1 MQPNSKN
8 TEITLL
14 VVILHNAD
22 RLPELLKTW
31 RNIGIPGS
39 TILPSA
45 GSFAAENWVKR
56 SGLSSFFSLFDQN
69 MLQQRTLL
77 SLIDDAEILEQAV
90 AEAIQIIEEGYQ
102 SVACRGFSA
111 FMLDGRAP
119 DPGPEGVLLSLAGIV
134 KARERE
140 KYRASLIARILDP
153 LDWDERVR
161 ATARLRSLLS
171 ERLPEDVRCQTAG
184 ILATAFRDLLD
195 LRVGVMDELSRMGS
209 ALSTD

>member
-1 MQPNSKN
+1 MNSSSAPAGRSLVEVLIAALREDHLHAVVDLPIDRVAAGFQCSGPRN
-8 TEITLL
+8 TRISTRDLLAAAGTL
-14 VVILHNAD
+14 VQRIYRH
-22 RLPELLKTW
+22 
-31 RNIGIPGS
+31 GIRPARQL
-39 TILPSA
+39 T
-45 GSFAAENWVKR
+45 R
-56 SGLSSFFSLFDQN
+56 
-69 MLQQRTLL
+69 
-77 SLIDDAEILEQAV
+77 EQAV